1 MSHQMSISIRNQLIL
16 SFVFILTLYC
26 NVLIQAKTL
35 SKPSVPAPTTEKM
48 AMVHSDMY
56 DMIMPDSYGDDPS
69 KTMQYQNFDAF
80 FNAEKKMKN
89 EDFKM
94 PEETEMVVMV
104 PAPKELMEKHKND
117 LRKH

>member
-1 MSHQMSISIRNQLIL
+1 MSASIRKQLIISL
-16 SFVFILTLYC
+16 IALMLFY
-26 NVLIQAKTL
+26 NVLAEAKTL
-35 SKPSVPAPTTEKM
+35 SKPTEPTPTTEKM

-69 KTMQYQNFDAF
+69 KTMQYQNFDDF

-94 PEETEMVVMV
+94 PEEFEMVVMV
-104 PAPKELMEKHKND
+104 PAPKEMMEKHKKEAE
-117 LRKH
+117 KH

>member
-1 MSHQMSISIRNQLIL
+1 MSQQMCASITKQLIL
-16 SFVFILTLYC
+16 FFVFVLTLYC

-35 SKPSVPAPTTEKM
+35 AKPAPTTEKM
-48 AMVHSDMY
+48 SMVHSDMY

-94 PEETEMVVMV
+94 PEESEMIVMV